1 MIESIVKLSVF
12 SKFLAKSRDF
22 AVNTQIAWLIIM
34 T

>member
-12 SKFLAKSRDF
+12 SKFLVKSQYS
-22 AVNTQIAWLIIM
+22 AVNTQIVWLIIM